1 VKRTALIIALIVALV
16 PVAVG
21 VEASYHSTP
30 TESIVND
37 VAITADGRYMAVG
50 TSNGNIVCLHR
61 DGTVAWNV
69 SAGDAVTAVAVAD
82 AGNYVAAGTDGGD
95 VLLLDGGSGGCYWT
109 KSVAGTVRGL
119 ALSGDGRDLAVGS
132 DRITLL
138 NHRGEEEWGRA
149 MHPGAR
155 SGGTP
160 PYITSVAFTNDGN
173 YIVAGSYNGAI
184 QFMNR
189 QGNLIWEGLA
199 RGAVTAVDVSR
210 DGSVVA
216 AGGRDRALQVYGRSG
231 ALPWAVPTGAP
242 ILALALSGDGR
253 FVVVGKEGGDV
264 ECYRPKDDLL
274 WKNRTGSD
282 VLAVDISRRGET
294 VAAGNAGGTVY
305 LWSGNGNPRWT
316 FDAGAPVSAVALS
329 ENGDYLAAGAG
340 EQAFIFRTADEPVTA
355 AQETESATAAPTEA
369 GGAGALFGLLAVAA
383 AGAIGRLRRR

>member
-1 VKRTALIIALIVALV
+1 LIIALIVALV

-21 VEASYHSTP
+21 AEASYHSTP
-30 TESIVND
+30 AESIVND
-37 VAITADGRYMAVG
+37 VAITADGRYMAAG

-82 AGNYVAAGTDGGD
+82 AGNYIAAGTDGGD
-95 VLLLDGGSGGCYWT
+95 VLLLDGGGGGRYWT
-109 KSVAGTVRGL
+109 KSVAGTVRSL
-119 ALSGDGRDLAVGS
+119 AFSGNGRDLAVGS
-132 DRITLL
+132 DRLTLF
-138 NHRGEEEWGRA
+138 NHRGEEEWNRA

-184 QFMNR
+184 QFVNR

-216 AGGRDRALQVYGRSG
+216 AGSRDRALQVYDRSG

-242 ILALALSGDGR
+242 ILALALSGDGK

-264 ECYRPKDDLL
+264 ECYRPNDGPL
-274 WKNRTGSD
+274 WKNRTGSN

-294 VAAGNAGGTVY
+294 VVAGTAGGNVHLWNYGDELWSFNAGAAVTM
-305 LWSGNGNPRWT
+305 
-316 FDAGAPVSAVALS
+316 VALS
-329 ENGDYLAAGAG
+329 DNGDYLAAGAG
-340 EQAFIFRTADEPVTA
+340 EQAFIFRTADAPVKAAAEADAEDPTA
-355 AQETESATAAPTEA
+355 TPTRA
-369 GGAGALFGLLAVAA
+369 GGAGVLIGLLAVAA
-383 AGAIGRLRRR
+383 AGRIMRR